1 MNKDLKKLK
10 KDELIEIIQE
20 LKNEQSSDKE
30 EIQKL
35 KDEQEFIFKRFGA
48 KDSNDLIIITMDLDN
63 TRHTIKS
70 LIEENDTLKK
80 EIEEKEKLKDEIQ
93 KLKNEQK
100 RLIQEYKENNGVQKI
115 KNERNAGR
123 KSKFTDKQIE
133 KILKDR
139 ANGTTIRNIAKF
151 NNCSVG
157 LVHKIINEH
166 KGKEG
171 K

>member
-1 MNKDLKKLK
+1 MNEDLKKMK
-10 KDELIEIIQE
+10 KDELIEIIQK
-20 LKNEQSSDKE
+20 LKNEQKKVYEMYGVTNENDYILVNLDLVSSMK
-30 EIQKL
+30 
-35 KDEQEFIFKRFGA
+35 
-48 KDSNDLIIITMDLDN
+48 TV
-63 TRHTIKS
+63 KS
-70 LIEENDTLKK
+70 LIEENDKLKK
-80 EIEEKEKLKDEIQ
+80 EVEEKEKLNKEIQ

-100 RLIQEYKENNGVQKI
+100 KLIQEYKENNGVQKI

-139 ANGTTIRNIAKF
+139 ENGASIRNIAKF

-166 KGKEG
+166 KEE
-171 K
+171 